1 MYKRSAIWTHA
12 VFAFRSKR
20 DDRLKILVQGRT
32 GLVMVYK
39 RLEGGGFQWPRPS
52 DGVIGLSP
60 AQFSALFKGLGWRA
74 VRAVRRRRPRQAA

>member
-1 MYKRSAIWTHA
+1 
-12 VFAFRSKR
+12 
-20 DDRLKILVQGRT
+20 
-32 GLVMVYK
+32 MVYK

-74 VRAVRRRRPRQAA
+74 VRAVRRRRPRQAG